1 MSNVHLDRDD
11 LDKWDIDSL
20 RSLKVELHWAL
31 QAKENQQKIPVWQIE
46 GYSGVTHAYLS
57 FDNALD
63 YVKANIEKDY
73 REGFKNFVEEG
84 CPTYIKLQGY
94 ASRIVPIMMLPEDL
108 KLQDKYF
115 IRDLDWEKSV

>member
-1 MSNVHLDRDD
+1 MSKINLGRDE
-11 LDKWDIDSL
+11 LDKLDIESL
-20 RSLKVELHWAL
+20 RSLKVDLHWTL

-63 YVKANIEKDY
+63 YVKTNIEKDY
-73 REGFKNFVEEG
+73 REGLKNFVEEG
-84 CPTYIKLQGY
+84 YPTYIKLQGY
-94 ASRIVPIMMLPEDL
+94 APRIVPIMMLPEDL